1 MGLENNT
8 SEDSKKMKNFCLLIF
23 CLLALLHLPVCS
35 FAQSKEVSKEQT
47 PYQVTRISGE
57 ITFDGIPDEPVWERI
72 DELPLTMY
80 RPVFGKA
87 PTEKSIIKIAY
98 DDEYF
103 YASAWMF
110 YQNPEQIRAIGKKR
124 DYLSFSPDWFLVT
137 MDSFYDKENAFIF
150 GVNPNGARND
160 GAVKNDLLNASDINF
175 SWNTFWDVETV
186 MHDDG
191 WSVEVRVPLSSLRFQ
206 TIEGK
211 TRMGLILGR
220 SVSAKNEAVYW
231 PVLSPDYIYPFWK
244 PSLGRLVEFEELKS
258 QNPVYVTPYVTAGI
272 GQVNKL
278 NEQETDY
285 EMHSTFKKD
294 AGLDV
299 KYSLTNNL
307 TADLTINTDFA
318 QVEADDQV
326 INLTRFSLYF
336 PEKRVFFLEKEDVF
350 DFSLL
355 GNNNLFYSRRIGL
368 YNGNPVRIYGGVR
381 LTGRAGKWDVGFL
394 DMQTAK
400 FEENPSEN
408 FGAIRTKRKV
418 FNSWSY
424 VGGMVTSRLGTDG
437 SYNVAYGIDGLFRVI
452 DDDYLTLKWAQTFED
467 NAENPVIGTD
477 PARFIFRWQRRK
489 ETGFA
494 YDLIYGWSG
503 QNFNPGIGFEVKQNY
518 QGPEAT
524 LQYGW
529 LPGSESF
536 LRHHKISL
544 SGNTW
549 LNTVTGD
556 HETTNALVQWDF
568 SAKKGYE
575 GYIGSMWSLE
585 YLPDELILG
594 HNQATVPA
602 GEYLFTSF
610 SARYE
615 SSSARDFSA
624 SFFTNAGNFYDGW
637 KWTFY
642 TFPYLKIGTDY
653 DIGLYYRLDRVK
665 FPERNMEFTN
675 HIVRFSGLM
684 TLTTKTSLSAFVQYN
699 TAIDGVIANIRF
711 RYNPRD
717 GNDFYIVYDE
727 RLNTNRTRQTPALP
741 FTASRTVLLKYT
753 YTFRW

>member
-1 MGLENNT
+1 MKQYYDTIIFLILTGL
-8 SEDSKKMKNFCLLIF
+8 FPLL
-23 CLLALLHLPVCS
+23 CQ
-35 FAQSKEVSKEQT
+35 AQSSEPLPAEA

-57 ITFDGIPDEPVWERI
+57 IIFDGIPDEAAWESI
-72 DELPLTMY
+72 DALPLVMY
-80 RPVFGKA
+80 RPAFGES

-103 YASAWMF
+103 YASARLF

-124 DYLSFSPDWFLVT
+124 DYMSFAPDWFGFT

-150 GVNPNGARND
+150 AVNSNGARND
-160 GAVKNDLLNASDINF
+160 GAIKNDLLIASDINF
-175 SWNTFWDVETV
+175 SWNSFWDAKTV
-186 MHDDG
+186 MNDDG
-191 WSVEVRVPLSSLRFQ
+191 WAAEIRVPFSSLRYQ
-206 TIEGK
+206 TAEGK
-211 TRMGLILGR
+211 TQMGLILLR
-220 SVSAKNEAVYW
+220 SVAAKNETVTW
-231 PVLSPDYIYPFWK
+231 PLISPDYIYPFWK
-244 PSLGRLVEFEELKS
+244 PSLGTLVEFEGLEPK
-258 QNPVYVTPYVTAGI
+258 NPLYVAPYVTAGI
-272 GQVNKL
+272 GQVNNL
-278 NEQETDY
+278 NEQETGY
-285 EMHSTFKKD
+285 EMSSTFKKD
-294 AGLDV
+294 AGLDI
-299 KYSLTNNL
+299 KYGLTNNL

-394 DMQTAK
+394 DMQTEK
-400 FEENPSEN
+400 FAENPSEN
-408 FGAIRTKRKV
+408 FGAIRTKRKI

-424 VGGMVTSRLGTDG
+424 IGGMVTSRLGTDG
-437 SYNVAYGIDGLFRVI
+437 SYNVAYGIDGLFRVVG
-452 DDDYLTLKWAQTFED
+452 DDYLTLKWAQTFED
-467 NAENPVIGTD
+467 NAENTFFGTD

-503 QNFNPGIGFEVKQNY
+503 KSFNPGIGFEVKQNY

-524 LQYGW
+524 VQYGW
-529 LPGSESF
+529 LPGNEFF

-549 LNTVTGD
+549 FNTVTGD
-556 HETTNALVQWDF
+556 HETTNALLQWDF
-568 SAKKGYE
+568 SAKKGYT
-575 GYIGSMWSLE
+575 GYINALWSLE
-585 YLPDELILG
+585 SLPNELILG
-594 HNQATVPA
+594 MGNNQDTVPA
-602 GEYLFTSF
+602 GEYSFTNF

-615 SSSARDFSA
+615 TSSAHAFSA
-624 SFFTNAGNFYDGW
+624 IFYTEVGNFYDGW

-642 TFPYLKIGTDY
+642 TMPYLKIGTDY
-653 DIGLYYRLDRVK
+653 DIGLYYGIDRVK
-665 FPERNMEFTN
+665 FSEREKEFTN
-675 HIVRFSGLM
+675 HIVRLNGLM

-699 TAIDGVIANIRF
+699 TAIDGVIGNIRF

-717 GNDFYIVYDE
+717 GNDFYLVYDE
-727 RLNTNRTRQTPALP
+727 RLHTDRNRTSPSLP
-741 FTASRTVLLKYT
+741 FTASRTVLLKYS